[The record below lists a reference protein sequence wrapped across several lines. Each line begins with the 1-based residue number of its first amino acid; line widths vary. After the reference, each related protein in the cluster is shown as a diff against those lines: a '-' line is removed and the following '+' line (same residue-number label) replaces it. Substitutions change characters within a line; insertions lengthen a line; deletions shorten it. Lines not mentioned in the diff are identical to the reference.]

1 MSTAVHSHN
10 HLTLDVE
17 LPWSGNPNQEEKF
30 KKLIKKLVGPFMAFL
45 LVVPFIPDF
54 SGEPEVEE
62 KIITQVILEQPKP
75 IEAEPPKPEKAAP
88 KKRTQN
94 KKPNA
99 KPKTGAQTGAQGMAA
114 LSKQLSSLRSSLDMS
129 KLQKKNVVQSND
141 GQAKRSTRA
150 LLGKDS
156 ANRSSGGLKA
166 AAISVNA
173 KGATLAEHKGT
184 DIESPL
190 MALENPDR
198 AEYHYDPNKNGM
210 RDMESIRRVFER
222 HKGAVYSLYNKA
234 LRSNPELSGKF
245 VFSLLIKP
253 DGSVANVKVVASD
266 LDSQKLEKKFMQK
279 IRTIHFGADDV
290 EPTAVEYT
298 YAFIPS

>member
-1 MSTAVHSHN
+1 MTTAIHPN
-10 HLTLDVE
+10 DHLALDIE
-17 LPWSGNPNQEEKF
+17 LPWAGNSAQEDKF
-30 KKLIKKLVGPFMAFL
+30 KKLVKKFVGPFMALL
-45 LVVPFIPDF
+45 LVFPFISDF
-54 SGEPEVEE
+54 SDEPEADQKVV
-62 KIITQVILEQPKP
+62 TQVILEQPKP
-75 IEAEPPKPEKAAP
+75 IETEPPKPTEAP
-88 KKRTQN
+88 KQRTQN

-99 KPKTGAQTGAQGMAA
+99 KPKTGTQTGAQGMAA
-114 LSKQLSSLRSSLDMS
+114 LSKQLSSIRSSLDMS

-150 LLGKDS
+150 LLGKDN

-190 MALENPDR
+190 MAVLTPDR
-198 AEYHYDPNKNGM
+198 AEYQYDPNKNGM

-234 LRSNPELSGKF
+234 LRADPELSGKF
-245 VFSLLIKP
+245 VFSLLINP

-266 LDSQKLEKKFMQK
+266 LGNKKLEQRFIKK
-279 IRTIHFGADDV
+279 IRTINFGANDV
-290 EPTAVEYT
+290 EPTPVEYT

>member
-1 MSTAVHSHN
+1 MSTAVHPHD
-10 HLTLDVE
+10 HLALDIE
-17 LPWSGNPNQEEKF
+17 LPWSGNPGQEDKF
-30 KKLIKKLVGPFMAFL
+30 KKLVKKFVGPFMALL
-45 LVVPFIPDF
+45 LVIPFIPDF
-54 SGEPEVEE
+54 GADTDVEE
-62 KIITQVILEQPKP
+62 KVVTQVILEPPKP
-75 IEAEPPKPEKAAP
+75 VEVEPPKPTEAP
-88 KKRTQN
+88 KQRTQN

-99 KPKTGAQTGAQGMAA
+99 KPKTGTQTGAQGMAA

-129 KLQKKNVVQSND
+129 KLQKKNIVKSND

-173 KGATLAEHKGT
+173 KGATLAEHRGT

-190 MALENPDR
+190 MAMANPDR
-198 AEYHYDPNKNGM
+198 AQYQYDPNKNGM

-234 LRSNPELSGKF
+234 LRTDPELSGKF

-253 DGSVANVKVVASD
+253 DGSVTNVKVVASD
-266 LDSQKLEKKFMQK
+266 LANKKLEQKFLQK
-279 IRTIHFGADDV
+279 IRTINFGADDV